1 MHEVDKKMEGVN
13 LEEKCLVLKSS
24 DKEGAAEEKEKEVEE
39 KRDSK
44 EKDEEK
50 SAAVK
55 LVGQVQS
62 DGRMRFQEIQ
72 REFSSFFS
80 FLPGRWP
87 ERRAPGKLWRNSSSR
102 FFASA
107 VLFLVW
113 SRSGCLNLP
122 NL

>member
-24 DKEGAAEEKEKEVEE
+24 DKEGAAEEKKEEEVEE
-39 KRDSK
+39 KGDSK

-62 DGRMRFQEIQ
+62 DGRMRFQEIP
-72 REFSSFFS
+72 REFFSFFS
-80 FLPGRWP
+80 FLPGRWL
-87 ERRAPGKLWRNSSSR
+87 ERKAPGKLWRNSSSR
-102 FFASA
+102 FLLQQFFFWCSLA
-107 VLFLVW
+107 VGV
-113 SRSGCLNLP
+113 
-122 NL
+122 

>member
-24 DKEGAAEEKEKEVEE
+24 DKEGAAEEEKEKEVEE
-39 KRDSK
+39 KGDSK

-62 DGRMRFQEIQ
+62 DGRMRFQEI
-72 REFSSFFS
+72 
-80 FLPGRWP
+80 
-87 ERRAPGKLWRNSSSR
+87 
-102 FFASA
+102 
-107 VLFLVW
+107 
-113 SRSGCLNLP
+113 
-122 NL
+122 

>member
-24 DKEGAAEEKEKEVEE
+24 DKEGAAEEKEEEVEE
-39 KRDSK
+39 KGDSK

-62 DGRMRFQEIQ
+62 DGRMRFQEI
-72 REFSSFFS
+72 
-80 FLPGRWP
+80 
-87 ERRAPGKLWRNSSSR
+87 
-102 FFASA
+102 
-107 VLFLVW
+107 
-113 SRSGCLNLP
+113 
-122 NL
+122 